1 MKTLFYFLVLVFLL
15 FNSCDRNKRH
25 QIKLESNIDTK
36 IVKFDDI
43 SPTTIQASSILDSL
57 EFIIL
62 NSDKAGFIYD
72 IDKVILHNNEIYV
85 LDSRQHMILV
95 FDSEGTFLRKIAK
108 LGRGPGEYPFLSDFT
123 LQNNTILIL
132 NRDIVYKYDL
142 LGNFIESITLDF
154 IPSNIESS
162 NKFYYFFRRGNV
174 HFNDEKYYYDLI
186 KCDTEGNIIN
196 MYFPYG
202 KDTYKISTKSPFYR
216 NGEELYYIN
225 GGEPD
230 VAHTVYSLVDEHDH
244 PVPKYDIKRNSSHPF
259 VIGDFFV
266 TENTM
271 IFNVIC
277 QKNSG
282 KVVISKLDSTVVIY
296 NKVIADSKF
305 LFAGNSVEFSYDS
318 YFLTKIEASE
328 MGMIMNDNEQFE
340 SLLMKEYPHYEAFFE
355 HIKSENINPVLIK
368 EYYKTRLVK

>member
-36 IVKFDDI
+36 IVKFDNI

-62 NSDKAGFIYD
+62 NSNKAGFIYD

-85 LDSRQHMILV
+85 LDSKQHMILI

-142 LGNFIESITLDF
+142 SGNFIESITLDF

-174 HFNDEKYYYDLI
+174 HFNNKKYYTI
-186 KCDTEGNIIN
+186 
-196 MYFPYG
+196 
-202 KDTYKISTKSPFYR
+202 
-216 NGEELYYIN
+216 
-225 GGEPD
+225 
-230 VAHTVYSLVDEHDH
+230 
-244 PVPKYDIKRNSSHPF
+244 
-259 VIGDFFV
+259 
-266 TENTM
+266 
-271 IFNVIC
+271 
-277 QKNSG
+277 
-282 KVVISKLDSTVVIY
+282 
-296 NKVIADSKF
+296 
-305 LFAGNSVEFSYDS
+305 
-318 YFLTKIEASE
+318 
-328 MGMIMNDNEQFE
+328 
-340 SLLMKEYPHYEAFFE
+340 
-355 HIKSENINPVLIK
+355 
-368 EYYKTRLVK
+368 